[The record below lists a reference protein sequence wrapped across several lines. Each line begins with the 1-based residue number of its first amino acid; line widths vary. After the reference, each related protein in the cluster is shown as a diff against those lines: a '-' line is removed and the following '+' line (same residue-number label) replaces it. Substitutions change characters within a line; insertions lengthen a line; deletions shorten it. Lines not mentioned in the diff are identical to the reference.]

1 MKKELDGARKN
12 YDKEKMKNAD
22 LKNQLAG
29 LDQDMKFKIQILE
42 TELSEERKRNKIDF
56 NAIDQKLKSD
66 YESRWYRNKKKLKTL
81 STFILRLSAE
91 MESLRRVYEEQT
103 EKAKSEYMNLH
114 SQKVVLKKL
123 FP

>member
-22 LKNQLAG
+22 LQNQLAG

-66 YESRWYRNKKKLKTL
+66 YESRYKNFKKN
-81 STFILRLSAE
+81 I
-91 MESLRRVYEEQT
+91 
-103 EKAKSEYMNLH
+103 
-114 SQKVVLKKL
+114 
-123 FP
+123 